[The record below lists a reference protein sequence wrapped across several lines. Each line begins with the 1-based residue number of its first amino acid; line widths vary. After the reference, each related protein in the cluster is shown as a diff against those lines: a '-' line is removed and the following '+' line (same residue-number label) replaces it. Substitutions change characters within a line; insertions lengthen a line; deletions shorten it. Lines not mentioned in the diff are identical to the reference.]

1 MISLC
6 RIETTLDESDGYRY
20 KNQSTP
26 LAALII
32 DCHVVLKPELAMQE
46 VGRPFSVRCGC
57 V

>member
-26 LAALII
+26 LSALII